1 MYSQIFKKKDK
12 KLCPLKSQVKHGN
25 GGDATSHSDTEVV
38 SMSNFTRKKSVKFG
52 TRYMSVEWVKQKF
65 LLEEIDQ
72 VSAAGKL
79 CLVEVHKHSNFDEVI
94 ASADL

>member
-12 KLCPLKSQVKHGN
+12 KQNPCPLKSQVKHGN

-52 TRYMSVEWVKQKF
+52 TRYLSVEWVKQKF
-65 LLEEIDQ
+65 LLEEIDR
-72 VSAAGKL
+72 VNADGKFL
-79 CLVEVHKHSNFDEVI
+79 LFRGR
-94 ASADL
+94 DLFVLAC